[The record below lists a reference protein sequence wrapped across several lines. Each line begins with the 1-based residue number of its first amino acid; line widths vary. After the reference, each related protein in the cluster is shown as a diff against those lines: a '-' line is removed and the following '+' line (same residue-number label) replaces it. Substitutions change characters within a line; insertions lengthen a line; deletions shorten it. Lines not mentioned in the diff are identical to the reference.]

1 MAIQL
6 LGIPFIAGAF
16 SSIFIAVVNFF
27 GKFFSKKIAVAIAG
41 VAAVVTVTGTFIAAM
56 AGLLAAIE
64 YAAPD
69 FGPIMMFLPDNMAA
83 CFGTIISA
91 SVLRW
96 AYEWNIKIIQWKL
109 F

>member
-6 LGIPFIAGAF
+6 LGIPFLAGVMSA
-16 SSIFIAVVNFF
+16 IFIALVNVL
-27 GKFFSKKIAVAIAG
+27 GKFFAKKIAVAIAG
-41 VAAVVTVTGTFIAAM
+41 VAAVVVVTGTFIAAM
-56 AGLLAAIE
+56 AGLLSAIE
-64 YAAPD
+64 YAAPN
-69 FGPIMMFLPDNMAA
+69 FGPIMMFLPDNIAA